1 MDRRSLPVPRKIFV
15 LGIDGSGRVGVGV
28 DELLELLA
36 DSEAVVGSSRQV
48 SLLKRNVSQDLP
60 PVLSWSAGIDQ
71 LKEDIAERSGNMLA
85 LASGDPG
92 YFGIVRLLKSTFPLF
107 KLEIYPVP
115 SAVSLAFAKA
125 ETNWED
131 AVVISA
137 HGRSYQRVLS
147 ELLRALQPER
157 RIRKLAVLCS
167 PEHTPEFIA
176 QLLSDAGSTFERY
189 LVCSNLGSEAESVV
203 EAPLSVIS
211 ASQFEPLSILLAIRS
226 ETSSE
231 ATVSTLRSPDEDG
244 EFLHRRNMVTKPE
257 VREVIFSKLAPYLS
271 AERACLWDL
280 GAGSGSV
287 GITAIQRIPSLRLF
301 LVERD
306 PIQIRLIELNSSRY
320 SGVTV
325 VSGRSEDTIWDL
337 PDPDAVFIGG
347 GGIGVLN
354 ALGERLAKPTF
365 VLGTFAAINRV
376 SQAADLLGNMMEILL
391 PVGRRLPDGSW
402 RLEGENPVFISWG
415 LLG

>member
-1 MDRRSLPVPRKIFV
+1 MPRKIFV

-28 DELLELLA
+28 DKLRELLSN
-36 DSEAVVGSSRQV
+36 SEVVFGSSRQV
-48 SLLKRNVSQDLP
+48 SLLKSDVSLEIP
-60 PVLSWSAGIDQ
+60 TVLSWSAGIDQ
-71 LKEDIAERSGNMLA
+71 LKENITERSGNVLA

-147 ELLRALQPER
+147 ELLRTLQPGQH
-157 RIRKLAVLCS
+157 INKLAVLCS

-176 QLLSDAGSTFERY
+176 QLLTDAGAKFERY
-189 LVCSNLGSEAESVV
+189 LVCSNLGSEAEAVV

-211 ASQFEPLSILLAIRS
+211 ASQFEPLSILLALRS
-226 ETSSE
+226 EPTSE
-231 ATVSTLRSPDEDG
+231 ASVSNLRPSDKDN
-244 EFLHRRNMVTKPE
+244 EFFHQGSMITKPE
-257 VREVIFSKLAPYLS
+257 VRDVIFSKLAPYLS
-271 AERACLWDL
+271 SERACLWDL

-287 GITAIQRIPSLRLF
+287 GITVIRRIPSIRLF

-306 PIQIRLIELNSSRY
+306 PIQIRLIGLNSSRY
-320 SGVTV
+320 PEITV
-325 VSGRSEDTIWDL
+325 VSGRSEDAIWDL
-337 PDPDAVFIGG
+337 PDPDAVFVGG
-347 GGIGVLN
+347 GGIPVLK

-365 VLGTFAAINRV
+365 VLASFAAINRV

-391 PVGRRLPDGSW
+391 PVGIRLPDGSW

>member
-1 MDRRSLPVPRKIFV
+1 MPRKIFV

-28 DELLELLA
+28 DELRELLA
-36 DSEAVVGSSRQV
+36 ESEVVVGSSRQV
-48 SLLKRNVSQDLP
+48 SLLKSNVSLEIP
-60 PVLSWSAGIDQ
+60 TVLSWGAGMDQ
-71 LKEDIAERSGNMLA
+71 LKENITERSGNVLA

-131 AVVISA
+131 AAVISA

-147 ELLRALQPER
+147 ELLRALQPGQ
-157 RIRKLAVLCS
+157 RIHKLAVLCS

-176 QLLSDAGSTFERY
+176 QLLSDAGASFERY
-189 LVCSNLGSEAESVV
+189 LVCSNLGSEAEAVV

-211 ASQFEPLSILLAIRS
+211 ASQFEPLSILLALHS
-226 ETSSE
+226 EPTSE
-231 ATVSTLRSPDEDG
+231 ASVSNLRPSDEDV
-244 EFLHRRNMVTKPE
+244 EFLHQRNMITKPE
-257 VREVIFSKLAPYLS
+257 VRDVIFSKLAPYLS

-306 PIQIRLIELNSSRY
+306 PIQIRLIELNSSRFP
-320 SGVTV
+320 GVTV
-325 VSGRSEDTIWDL
+325 ISGRSEDTIWDL
-337 PDPDAVFIGG
+337 PDPDAVFVGG
-347 GGIGVLN
+347 GGIAVLE

-365 VLGTFAAINRV
+365 VLASFAAINRV

-402 RLEGENPVFISWG
+402 RLEGKNPVFISWG